1 MMKLAEVYKQV
12 LENTDQIVFTT
23 DNKLVIQDWNKTA
36 QTVLTKIGLLKGKS
50 VISFLASDKTIS
62 RNSLLNNKKVK
73 LVLSGKTKN
82 NAVVLE
88 GKHLPLGTK
97 KLPAHLFILKQRFDQ
112 IELVEEG
119 KRIKNIDP
127 LEKILQN
134 VDIVF
139 YRVKVDESGKK
150 NLFFISKHVSDV
162 FGLSYNEYLSSMKN
176 GKILQYFHKEDY
188 PKIIKTNKDIFEN
201 KKSSQVIYRFYNRKK
216 KKYIWIEEKGYPVLN
231 SKGKLVEMY
240 GIARDIN
247 DRIESE
253 ITLNHTAG
261 FYKSII
267 EDNLAGYY
275 RVNKDSKVIEANK
288 SFAQIL
294 GFKSKEEVIG
304 KKLQKL
310 YKTTSD
316 DDFIEKII
324 LRKKLINHE
333 SEVKLLNGKAKHF
346 LENTSYFKNNRTG
359 EEYIEGTI
367 FDITEFKNIQNALKE
382 SEIKYKKLFD
392 ENLVGVFRTNTTGH
406 IYDCNQSFVEI
417 FGFKNKRELL
427 KREAVDLYFTKKDRQ
442 NYLRDLRQRGILKNY
457 ELHQRKFNGN
467 PMWVLANVELVKTG
481 KEEIIQGT
489 LIDITAQKI
498 TNDKLIQNVDKYRK
512 LFENASDAI
521 LIVKEWK
528 IIDCNEISTRLLR
541 ANKKQ
546 LIGKKF
552 SDLIAYT
559 DLDKDQKKMYETIF
573 VKKEASRNKV
583 YECVLK
589 DLKGEKKI
597 VEIAVSMVT
606 ENEEDTYQLI
616 IHDNT
621 KQIQEQKELERS
633 KENFENLIEFSPDG
647 NIIIFQE
654 KVIFTN
660 VAATRILGLKNK
672 KELINKNIASFF
684 VPRQQPEINKLIQ
697 FVNLKKTN
705 TRFYE
710 YQLSGKG
717 KKPLDVGIQLT
728 SLKYGGLDCVN
739 MIMYDLGLKK
749 QLAQQELR
757 ANIAEE
763 TNKKLAREINEHKKT
778 QDKLSDQIAMTQ
790 ALLEGSQN
798 VLIYTINKGFEI
810 TSYNS
815 IFDKTARQIFGFD
828 LRSTRNFK
836 SFIDKVITEDDRA
849 VMYERFKLAFKG
861 ESVRLEGPLQTKKG
875 GVVWI
880 ETFINPIKKGGKV
893 VEVSCISTDIT
904 DKKHKNEELRHS
916 LKEKEVLLKEVH
928 HRVKNNLQIIS
939 SILNLQTS
947 FSNDAKVNEI
957 LRESQNRVKSMA
969 YLHESLYQ
977 NKNFSFINFSDYLIN
992 LSKNLVHSYYISA
1005 SSVELKLNVDKV
1017 DLNLDQA
1024 IPCGL
1029 IVNELLTNA
1038 VKYAFADS
1046 AKSSII
1052 SIKVTEKKGIVEI
1065 DVADNGVGLPKDFDV
1080 NKTNTLGL
1088 QLVSTLTEQLDGK
1101 LTVMNDGGARFMITF
1116 KKI

>member
-1 MMKLAEVYKQV
+1 MKLADVYKQV
-12 LENTDQIVFTT
+12 LENTDQIVFIT
-23 DNKLVIQDWNKTA
+23 DNKLVVQDWNKIA
-36 QTVLTKIGLLKGKS
+36 AKVLSKIGLAKGKS
-50 VISFLASDKTIS
+50 VATLIPSTKTTF
-62 RNSLLNNKKVK
+62 RKTLLHTKKIK
-73 LVLSGKTKN
+73 LVLEAKN
-82 NAVVLE
+82 KKDAFVLE
-88 GKHLPLGTK
+88 GKHIHLNNRK
-97 KLPAHLFILKQRFDQ
+97 SNAHLFILKQRFDQ

-119 KRIKNIDP
+119 KRFKDIDP

-134 VDIVF
+134 IDIVF

-150 NLFFISKHVSDV
+150 NLFFISKHVSDI
-162 FGLSYNEYLSSMKN
+162 FGLSYNEYITSMKN

-188 PKIIKTNKDIFEN
+188 PKIIKTNKEIFE
-201 KKSSQVIYRFYNRKK
+201 KKRSAQVIYRFYNKKK
-216 KKYIWIEEKGYPVLN
+216 KKYTWIEEKGYPVLN
-231 SKGKLVEMY
+231 SRGKLVEMY

-275 RVNKDSKVIEANK
+275 RVNRERRVIEANK

-294 GFKSKEEVIG
+294 GFKSKEDVIG
-304 KKLQKL
+304 KKLQHL
-310 YKTTSD
+310 YKSTTD

-324 LRKKLINHE
+324 SRKKLINHE
-333 SEVKLLNGKAKHF
+333 SEVRLLNGQAKHF

-359 EEYIEGTI
+359 EEYIEGTL
-367 FDITEFKNIQNALKE
+367 FDITEFKTIQNALKE

-392 ENLVGVFRTNTTGH
+392 ENLVGVFRTNTSGY

-417 FGFKNKRELL
+417 FGFKSKRELL
-427 KREAVDLYFTKKDRQ
+427 KRSSIDLYFNKKDREK
-442 NYLRDLRQRGILKNY
+442 YLRELRKKGILKNY
-457 ELHQRKFNGN
+457 ELHQRKFNGK
-467 PMWVLANVELVKTG
+467 PMWVLANVELIKQG

-489 LIDITAQKI
+489 LIDVTVQKI
-498 TNDKLIQNVDKYRK
+498 INDKLIQNIDKYRK

-521 LIVKEWK
+521 LIVQDWK

-541 ANKKQ
+541 TTKKQ
-546 LIGKKF
+546 LIGKKL
-552 SDLIAYT
+552 SDLISYN
-559 DLDKDQKKMYETIF
+559 DLDKEQKKMYENIF
-573 VKKEASRNKV
+573 VKKEASKNRV

-589 DLKGEKKI
+589 DFKGEKRI
-597 VEIAVSMVT
+597 VEIAVAMVT

-616 IHDNT
+616 VHDNT
-621 KQIQEQKELERS
+621 RQIQEQKELERS
-633 KENFENLIEFSPDG
+633 KENFENLVEYSPDG
-647 NIIIFQE
+647 NIIIFQD
-654 KVIFTN
+654 KVIFSN
-660 VAATRILGLKNK
+660 AAAIRILGLKNK
-672 KELINKNIASFF
+672 KELLNKNIASFF
-684 VPRQQPEINKLIQ
+684 VPRQQPEIHKLIQ
-697 FVNLKKTN
+697 FVNLKRTN

-710 YQLSGKG
+710 YQLSANG
-717 KKPLDVGIQLT
+717 KKPSDVGIQLT
-728 SLKYGGLDCVN
+728 NLKYGGLDCVN
-739 MIMYDLGLKK
+739 MVMYDLGLKK

-798 VLIYTINKGFEI
+798 VLIYTINKEFEI
-810 TSYNS
+810 TSFNS

-828 LRSTRNFK
+828 LRVTRNFK
-836 SFIDKVITEDDRA
+836 AFIDKVITEEDRM
-849 VMYERFKLAFKG
+849 VMYERFKMAFKG
-861 ESVRLEGPLQTKKG
+861 ESVRLEGPLQTRKG
-875 GVVWI
+875 AVVWI
-880 ETFINPIKKGGKV
+880 ETFINPIKKGNKV

-1005 SSVELKLNVDKV
+1005 NSVELKLNVDKV

-1038 VKYAFADS
+1038 VKYAFVDDT
-1046 AKSSII
+1046 KSSVI

-1065 DVADNGVGLPKDFDV
+1065 TVADNGVGLPKGFDV

-1101 LTVMNDGGARFMITF
+1101 LTVMNDNGARFTITF